1 MSIPVLRVCGV
12 CEVIKDVREVAVE
25 REDSS
30 SMIWML
36 AISFIRGVSSWALGT
51 SGGNMVDS
59 DAMLLCTLKNK

>member
-36 AISFIRGVSSWALGT
+36 AISYMTGVSSWALGT
-51 SGGNMVDS
+51 SGDDMVDS
-59 DAMLLCTLKNK
+59 VAMLLCTPKNE